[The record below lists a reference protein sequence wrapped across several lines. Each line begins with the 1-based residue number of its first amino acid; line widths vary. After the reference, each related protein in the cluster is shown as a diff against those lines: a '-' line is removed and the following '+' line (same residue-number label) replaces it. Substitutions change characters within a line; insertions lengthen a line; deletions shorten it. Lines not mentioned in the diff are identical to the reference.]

1 MESPLGSPVIADA
14 SRHGLQRSHTRAAIS
29 MGQDVG
35 SLTDARHKQDSTA
48 KSFNS
53 LMTLQASEAEKEAQR
68 KKYNDQASMY
78 RAQIERQRRCTLDP
92 HGRWMSRWDML
103 TSLALLFTATI
114 TPFEVCILEGGSLD
128 EMARDPLAW
137 INRVVDL
144 IFITDVALNC
154 FTTFQDQS
162 AEGGASWVYDTSS
175 TAWAVASGRV
185 RWRPSASPAAPQR
198 RRRRR
203 SLDRAA
209 RRRSYPRTWAIRPT
223 PTLIR

>member
-103 TSLALLFTATI
+103 TSLALLFTPSPIARQGSQAK
-114 TPFEVCILEGGSLD
+114 ILPADMGDSSDSDLD
-128 EMARDPLAW
+128 TM
-137 INRVVDL
+137 
-144 IFITDVALNC
+144 
-154 FTTFQDQS
+154 
-162 AEGGASWVYDTSS
+162 
-175 TAWAVASGRV
+175 
-185 RWRPSASPAAPQR
+185 
-198 RRRRR
+198 
-203 SLDRAA
+203 RA
-209 RRRSYPRTWAIRPT
+209 
-223 PTLIR
+223 